1 MSHAVKPKSQV
12 LKQPIRQ
19 KGNVKRSQWQLK
31 VKTGKLPKMRENEGD
46 QVTIRF
52 SFEYD
57 WLRKRREISGPITRR
72 SRAKEKQSLIIID
85 TRLKIIKRGSK
96 EQAYQRRYD
105 DIEVSKMHVFAVPEF
120 WCEHID
126 EKLTR
131 KKKHYT
137 VSISKGNTPG

>member
-1 MSHAVKPKSQV
+1 MSHAVKPKSQL
-12 LKQPIRQ
+12 LKQPIRR
-19 KGNVKRSQWQLK
+19 KGNVKSSQWQLK
-31 VKTGKLPKMRENEGD
+31 VKTGKLPKVRENEGD

-57 WLRKRREISGPITRR
+57 WLRKRRKISGPITRR
-72 SRAKEKQSLIIID
+72 SKAKEKQSLNIID
-85 TRLKIIKRGSK
+85 TRFKIIKRNKSGSR

-105 DIEVSKMHVFAVPEF
+105 HIEVSKMHVFAVPEF

-131 KKKHYT
+131 KKN
-137 VSISKGNTPG
+137 ITPSV